1 MFDVN
6 NEHDFFTIKKK
17 NIIFQIKNNMLTFFR
32 NSQQSHGR
40 GNSSKQRVS
49 SSRSVPEVLSGGR
62 FLVPARRLEEAFFL
76 GKLDMKKEEVS
87 YKEKEKKS
95 TEPI

>member
-1 MFDVN
+1 
-6 NEHDFFTIKKK
+6 
-17 NIIFQIKNNMLTFFR
+17 MLTFFR

-62 FLVPARRLEEAFFL
+62 SPARRLEEAFFL

>member
-6 NEHDFFTIKKK
+6 NKHDFFTIKKT

-62 FLVPARRLEEAFFL
+62 SPARRLEEAFFL